1 MDQIDITR
9 LSRDYIKE
17 PIQKL
22 GKGKYSYEPTK
33 EDLEYLY
40 LELNFTIKQIA
51 NFLSLPFLRV
61 YNKIKSFEIKK
72 DKESFLNSR
81 KKTKLLKYG
90 DPNYNNMEKNRQT
103 KLERYGDPTYSN
115 SEKANQTKLLRY
127 GTVGYNN
134 RNKSKQTKLERYGDP
149 NYNNRKK
156 AKDTTKERFNYEN
169 AMQNSEVKE
178 KLSSNL
184 RQTFKDPIKKEN
196 IIEKRKASYFKKT
209 GYMHPSQNPEIKVQ
223 KLKKIKETI
232 LTKFGSYKEHFN
244 FILRRKYNTNIE
256 EALQLRNNKIYQTK
270 KANHSFNSSKP
281 EESIHN
287 LLLEK
292 FPDCKR
298 WYKEDSRYPFECD
311 FYIPSL
317 DLFIEINF
325 HWTHGSRP
333 YNQDC
338 LADQEIVARWQEKVK
353 ELNYKGKNKNFYQV
367 AISIWTERD
376 VHKREIARKNAL
388 NYLEFF
394 TKEEF
399 LTWYD
404 NFEEDF

>member
-1 MDQIDITR
+1 MDQIDISK
-9 LSRDYIKE
+9 LSKDYIKE
-17 PIQKL
+17 PIQKIS
-22 GKGKYSYEPTK
+22 KGKYSYEPTK
-33 EDLEYLY
+33 EDYEYLY
-40 LELNFTIKQIA
+40 LDLNLNIKQIA
-51 NFLSLPFLRV
+51 NFLKLPFLRV
-61 YNKIKSFEIKK
+61 YSKIRNFGIKK
-72 DKESFLNSR
+72 DKESFLNNR
-81 KKTKLLKYG
+81 KQTKLLKYG
-90 DPNYNNMEKNRQT
+90 NPNYNNIKKNKQT

-156 AKDTTKERFNYEN
+156 AKDTTKERYGYEN
-169 AMQNSEVKE
+169 AMQNPEVKE

-184 RQTFKDPIKKEN
+184 RQTFEDPIKKEN
-196 IIEKRKASYFKKT
+196 IIEKRKASYFEKT
-209 GYMHPSQNPEIKVQ
+209 GYNHPSQNPEIKLQ

-244 FILRRKYNTNIE
+244 FILRKKYHTNTE

-270 KANHSFNSSKP
+270 KSHNSFNSSKP

-287 LLLEK
+287 LLLEN

-298 WYKEDSRYPFECD
+298 WYKEDPRYPFECD

-325 HWTHGSRP
+325 HWTHGKYL
-333 YNQDC
+333 YNKNDPN
-338 LADQEIVARWQEKVK
+338 DQKLVDIWKVKAK
-353 ELNYKGKNKNFYQV
+353 ELNFKGKPKNLYKK
-367 AISIWTERD
+367 ALEIWTVRD
-376 VHKREIARKNAL
+376 VHKREVARKNNL

-394 TKEEF
+394 TKEQF
-399 LTWYD
+399 FTWY
-404 NFEEDF
+404 NDFIKDF